1 MNRLKLSQLILGVIL
16 FLCVCLSYQATLVPP
31 FFIDSVV
38 AIGHKETI
46 PGPNPGPPQVKWVP
60 EASGFLY
67 GDFISKQG
75 DQSLYTIYLVT
86 NRHVIL
92 DHIAAAAGPLSIRFN
107 LQSPGSA
114 REYDVPLNDEHGKPT
129 WHAHPDSDVDLA
141 VIKINGNF
149 LKEQGAKYDFFRS
162 ESNLLTREKA
172 KEIGLSEGNGIF
184 VLGFP
189 LGLVDGMQDYVI
201 VRQGAIA
208 RIRDRLD
215 SPMVKFFLIDS
226 FMFPGSSGSPV
237 VLKPETVFILGTRP
251 PITQSY
257 LVGVVQGF
265 VSYIDTAV
273 STQTKRPRVT
283 FEENSGLA
291 RVVPGI
297 RCVYRR
303 PSHAQAS
310 ESTE

>member
-1 MNRLKLSQLILGVIL
+1 MSRLKPSQLILGVIL
-16 FLCVCLSYQATLVPP
+16 FLCLCVSYRATLVPP
-31 FFIDSVV
+31 MYMDCVV
-38 AIGHKETI
+38 AIGHKETT
-46 PGPNPGPPQVKWVP
+46 PGQNQGKWLA

-75 DQSLYTIYLVT
+75 DQSQYTVYLVT

-92 DHIAAAAGPLSIRFN
+92 DHIAAATGPLSVRFN

-114 REYDVPLNDEHGKPT
+114 REYDVLLNDEHGKPT
-129 WHAHPDSDVDLA
+129 WHVHPDADVDLA
-141 VIKINGNF
+141 VIPINANF
-149 LKEQGAKYDFFRS
+149 LKEQGARFDFFRS

-172 KEIGLSEGNGIF
+172 KEIGLSEGDGIF

-189 LGLVDGMQDYVI
+189 MGLVDGMQDYAI

-226 FMFPGSSGSPV
+226 FIFPGSSGSPV
-237 VLKPETVFILGTRP
+237 VLKPEAVSIQGTKP
-251 PITQSY
+251 AINQAY

-265 VSYIDTAV
+265 VSYIDRAI
-273 STQTKRPRVT
+273 SEQTKRPRIT

-291 RVVPGI
+291 KVVPADYIQETIQDYKKSLPPG
-297 RCVYRR
+297 
-303 PSHAQAS
+303 P
-310 ESTE
+310 